1 VGSKDG
7 QVLAGFAE
15 DKVTKAMIHHCRMGH
30 VFFDEITPLKDAS
43 LPGFSRYLH
52 APRVLRPLDGR
63 LQ

>member
-30 VFFDEITPLKDAS
+30 VFFDEM
-43 LPGFSRYLH
+43 YLTF
-52 APRVLRPLDGR
+52 PDVMCGVD
-63 LQ
+63 